1 MVDIS
6 SCEGLLKCYRNELV
20 PENPNIPDNG
30 VRGLLLYRLKCGKG
44 RHPDSCL
51 TNENTKWI
59 SLKLYGAISESQDT
73 IFNAWS
79 LIKIYDAIHYGIG
92 KTRDDRSVF
101 NSIDKGEDVFLPE
114 HKEEFDKLAD
124 RQHCI
129 ANFMPA
135 PKGFN
140 GFGSYHG
147 KGEYDC
153 DNDFP
158 DVYYK
163 RAKKEFPQM
172 YKWINDNM
180 DNYCLQLFQSEIT
193 GWENHKA
200 YYQKLKDNI
209 SEKDIYEIAVRMNKL
224 LEERASGL
232 LKKSNLAF

>member
-1 MVDIS
+1 MVDIF

-20 PENPNIPDNG
+20 PENPNIPDTG
-30 VRGLLLYRLKCGKG
+30 VRGLLLYRLKCRQG

-51 TNENTKWI
+51 TNKDTQWI
-59 SLKLYGAISESQDT
+59 SLKLYGTIPESQDT

-92 KTRDDRSVF
+92 QTRSDRLIFDSL
-101 NSIDKGEDVFLPE
+101 DKGEEIFLPE

-124 RQHCI
+124 RHHCV

-140 GFGSYHG
+140 GYGDHHG
-147 KGEYDC
+147 KGDYDY

-163 RAKKEFPQM
+163 RAEKEFPPM
-172 YKWINDNM
+172 FEWINDNM
-180 DNYCLQLFQSEIT
+180 DKYCLQLFQSEIT
-193 GWENHKA
+193 GWENRKA
-200 YYQKLKDNI
+200 NYKNLKDNI
-209 SEKDIYEIAVRMNKL
+209 SEMDVYKIAVKMNKL
-224 LEERASGL
+224 LDERASRL
-232 LKKSNLAF
+232 LKKI

>member
-1 MVDIS
+1 MVDIF

-20 PENPNIPDNG
+20 PENPNISDNG

-51 TNENTKWI
+51 TNENTQWI
-59 SLKLYGAISESQDT
+59 SLKLYETIPESQDT

-92 KTRDDRSVF
+92 KTRDVRFILD
-101 NSIDKGEDVFLPE
+101 SIDKGESIFLPE

-124 RQHCI
+124 RHHCV

-140 GFGSYHG
+140 GSCFYHG
-147 KGEYDC
+147 KGEYNY

-163 RAKKEFPQM
+163 RAEREFPRM
-172 YKWINDNM
+172 FKWINDNM
-180 DNYCLQLFQSEIT
+180 DKYCLQLFRGEIT
-193 GWENHKA
+193 GWENRKA
-200 YYQKLKDNI
+200 NYQKLKDNI
-209 SEKDIYEIAVRMNKL
+209 SERGVYEIAFRMNKL
-224 LEERASGL
+224 LEERASSL
-232 LKKSNLAF
+232 LKNLN